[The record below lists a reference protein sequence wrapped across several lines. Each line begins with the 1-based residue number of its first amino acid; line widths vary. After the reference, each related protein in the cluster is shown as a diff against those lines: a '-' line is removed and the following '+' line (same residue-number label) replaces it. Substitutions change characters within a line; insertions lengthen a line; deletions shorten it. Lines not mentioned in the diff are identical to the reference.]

1 VLLTEILHWWSFQGL
16 RVGCQQSNCSWCQ

>member
-1 VLLTEILHWWSFQGL
+1 LTEILHWWSFQGL